1 MRNIEFDWK
10 VVLFA
15 GCLALMGVACSGDDG
30 DNGDGNGNGEPDA
43 SMDTEMPDT
52 GCSVDDTFTLSGTA
66 RVHPVAQGLSGDTQ
80 NLTSAEMRVQL
91 ASSALGG
98 QFDVIRQTGACEDAV
113 FRTGSDL
120 MEPMANFNFD
130 EGIDR
135 SGVTFGVV
143 ATIDDE
149 DSFGS
154 GPDDENGLGDWVPT
168 VTGLV
173 GASPGDDV
181 PNAQAFA
188 VNSSAEA
195 ALAGL
200 VASENENV
208 DGSAGSL
215 LAQGPALILFL
226 DQNGDPVE
234 GVRLYTKSNADTITG
249 GGSASG
255 FADAYYPSD
264 DFMSVSVGDSG
275 STGTSGAVIATG
287 TSLQTEYTGLKLDG
301 DGNVTA
307 EFTAQRGGSVGGLFY
322 TITLQQTGGGS

>member
-52 GCSVDDTFTLSGTA
+52 GCGVDNTFTLSGTA
-66 RVHPVAQGLSGDTQ
+66 RVHPVAQGLSGNTQ

-91 ASSALGG
+91 ASSALSGD
-98 QFDVIRQTGACEDAV
+98 FNTIRQTGECEDAV

-120 MEPMANFNFD
+120 MQPTANFSFD

-154 GPDDENGLGDWVPT
+154 GPDDPNGSGDWVPT
-168 VTGLV
+168 VSGLAGSEPADDIPTG
-173 GASPGDDV
+173 
-181 PNAQAFA
+181 QTFA
-188 VNSSAEA
+188 ISSSAEA
-195 ALAGL
+195 TLAGL
-200 VASENENV
+200 VAAENDNV

-215 LAQGPALILFL
+215 LAAGPALILFV
-226 DQNGDPVE
+226 DDNGEPME
-234 GVRLYTKSNADTITG
+234 GVRLYTKSNADTIAG

-255 FADAYYPSD
+255 YADAYYPSD
-264 DFMSVSVGDSG
+264 DFMSVSVGDNG

-287 TSLQTEYTGLKLDG
+287 MSLQTEYTGLRRDG
-301 DGNVTA
+301 GGNVTA